1 MKKITKK
8 IIMFSC
14 LIIGLF
20 ISKSIM
26 PISDHKIRTRIRKKV
41 FNSLFWGDL
50 KKVINFFSDLSYK
63 NLDEPSDNPTE
74 IYEENDIPFADQN
87 EEIREEDNA
96 EFRSFLEKE
105 NRDDR
110 DARDDLEVA
119 NLIDTENRTDLAGIE
134 NVEDT
139 DIEIIKA
146 KQPVMLGA
154 EFRLGLEKYIEF
166 RIPTHIIIRNIP
178 AFYKLY
184 NLYKKIKANK
194 VETALILAA
203 ATLAAVKARSIAKF
217 TYNCIV
223 NGTKLGFNTIK
234 SLKNNI
240 ADLFK
245 PKPVKPKF
253 SFLSKA
259 TGMGIF
265 GLGTIGTGIGIG
277 NTLKN

>member
-26 PISDHKIRTRIRKKV
+26 PMNGKRISDNDHEIRTGIRQNV
-41 FNSLFWGDL
+41 FNGIWEDL
-50 KKVINFFSDLSYK
+50 KGLFSRPYV
-63 NLDEPSDNPTE
+63 NLNGPAENPNEIDEA
-74 IYEENDIPFADQN
+74 NDIPFADQN
-87 EEIREEDNA
+87 KEIREEDNT
-96 EFRSFLEKE
+96 EFESLLEEE
-105 NRDDR
+105 NRNDK
-110 DARDDLEVA
+110 DDLEVA
-119 NLIDTENRTDLAGIE
+119 NLIDEENITNLADIE
-134 NVEDT
+134 DVEDV
-139 DIEIIKA
+139 DIEVIKA
-146 KQPVMLGA
+146 EQPVMLGA
-154 EFRLGLEKYIEF
+154 EVRLGLEKYIEF

-203 ATLAAVKARSIAKF
+203 ATLATFKARSITKF

-223 NGTKLGFNTIK
+223 NGAKLGFNTIK
-234 SLKNNI
+234 RLNTTLLG
-240 ADLFK
+240 LFK